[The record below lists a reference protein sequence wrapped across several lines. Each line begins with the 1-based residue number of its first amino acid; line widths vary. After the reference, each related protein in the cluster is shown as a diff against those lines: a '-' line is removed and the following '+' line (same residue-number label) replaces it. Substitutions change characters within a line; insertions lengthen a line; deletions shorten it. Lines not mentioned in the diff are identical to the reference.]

1 MWLSSYDEPDE
12 EYIRISYACVSKNNG
27 HYFSSWEYTKKNY
40 GVFLK
45 LCLQCIKICK
55 TVD

>member
-1 MWLSSYDEPDE
+1 MWLSSCDEPDE